1 MLIGN
6 GTARAAIV
14 KGNKILDLVPV
25 DYVVDVIICAA
36 WHATLHRNSE
46 LKVYNC
52 TSNAHSIR

>member
-6 GTARAAIV
+6 SIARAMLV
-14 KGNKILDLVPV
+14 KRNKRLDLVPV

-46 LKVYNC
+46 VKVYNC